1 MTTIF
6 NKLIKV
12 KHELI
17 TIQYTNEGELLIDLT
32 NKHKLV
38 TTIQLDK
45 EEIDEI
51 YTQIKNAKKLKN
63 WKNLKQQF
71 KTT

>member
-1 MTTIF
+1 MATIF

-12 KHELI
+12 KHEVI
-17 TIQYTNEGELLIDLT
+17 TTQYTNKGELLIDLI
-32 NKHKLV
+32 NKHKTV

-63 WKNLKQQF
+63 QNNLKQQF
-71 KTT
+71 KTI

>member
-1 MTTIF
+1 MATIF